1 MSETPTFLSENPT
14 FLSDFSHPDFR
25 TEKISFFHMATNP
38 LWENCPNRACQE
50 KRFSEI
56 VRILPVRKTV
66 PGKLSEFYLSGET
79 IQGNCPN
86 PVCLKGRFKKIVL
99 SGKTLQG
106 ICPTGYR
113 EAAKMGKAVAS
124 TTCLSCL
131 WAEAIGKVRCWERR
145 RSERGSCMLPG
156 SDRLERH
163 RCATRCRLCRIF
175 YDSQIA
181 KGDCVS

>member
-1 MSETPTFLSENPT
+1 
-14 FLSDFSHPDFR
+14 
-25 TEKISFFHMATNP
+25 MATNP